1 MMALATTLL
10 AIAAVALASAGPR
23 WPPRL
28 GAAALGFGALASAAH
43 LHGWL
48 RGALVVFVLAM
59 TVASVLVLV
68 LSSRP
73 RWARPLAL
81 ATGVLGAAAGALHL
95 AGGMP

>member
-1 MMALATTLL
+1 MGVAASLL
-10 AIAAVALASAGPR
+10 AVSAVALASTGPR
-23 WPPRL
+23 WPTRL
-28 GAAALGFGALASAAH
+28 GAALPGFGALACAAH

-48 RGALVVFVLAM
+48 RGTLVAFVLAM

-68 LSSRP
+68 LPPRP
-73 RWARPLAL
+73 RWSRPLAL